1 MRILN
6 KAAVAS
12 ALSHADCVDALEPAM
27 RAVSSGA
34 VDMPLRQYLTIP
46 DTNGGKFTAMPGY
59 LADPRSFGI
68 KLVAKYP
75 REPDSPLGSHTGA
88 VILFD
93 AELGAPVCVLD
104 GSEVTAIRTAAASAL
119 ATRVLARRDA
129 HVLTVLGTGLQ
140 AEHHVHAI
148 RAVRDIDE
156 VRVWGRNT
164 ERAAA
169 LADALPGSATA
180 VTELA
185 DAVAGADIVC
195 TTTSAR
201 EPFLAGALLEPGQ
214 HLNLVG
220 AAIIEASEVDIN
232 VVRRSRV
239 YVDYRPSAR
248 AQAGELA
255 AADAAGFA
263 FDDVVV
269 AELGEVLAG
278 SAPGRGSD
286 DEITT
291 YKSLGVSAQDLAA
304 AFVTYHRAVSDDI
317 GVDVDW

>member
-1 MRILN
+1 
-6 KAAVAS
+6 
-12 ALSHADCVDALEPAM
+12 M